1 MLNGKKEFVAAL
13 VVIVIV
19 LVTLALPYVLTEAY
33 GLQVKNLILFMQ
45 VVLAFFSAGMS
56 IWWLV
61 RYRQTSHDI
70 ETLREEIGLKIRG
83 RNEREHDSSEG
94 RNRDGHKRK

>member
-1 MLNGKKEFVAAL
+1 MLKRKRAFVAAL

-19 LVTLALPYVLTEAY
+19 LVTLALPYTLTEAY
-33 GLQVKNLILFMQ
+33 GLQVKNLILLIQ
-45 VVLAFFSAGMS
+45 VVLPFFSEGML

-70 ETLREEIGLKIRG
+70 ETLRVEIELKIRG

-94 RNRDGHKRK
+94 RNMREHKRK